1 MIVRERMLQYVMCK
15 LKCLCTYNFYC
26 LNCYIYYSNHCDQI
40 YAGSNSYREL
50 FFEAMNDIT
59 DLK

>member
-1 MIVRERMLQYVMCK
+1 MIGRGRMLQYVMCK
-15 LKCLCTYNFYC
+15 LNILCTNNFDY
-26 LNCYIYYSNHCDQI
+26 YYVYYSDHCDQI
-40 YAGSNSYREL
+40 YAGSNSYRES

>member
-1 MIVRERMLQYVMCK
+1 MTVRGRILQYVMCK
-15 LKCLCTYNFYC
+15 LNIHVLTTLIITMFN
-26 LNCYIYYSNHCDQI
+26 IRSNQRYQI
-40 YAGSNSYREL
+40 YAGSNSYRES

>member
-1 MIVRERMLQYVMCK
+1 MTVRGRMLQYVMCK
-15 LKCLCTYNFYC
+15 LKCLCADYY
-26 LNCYIYYSNHCDQI
+26 YVHYSNHCDQI
-40 YAGSNSYREL
+40 YAGSNSYRES